1 MRKPYFLWVKKILGI
16 GTALVDVISQV
27 EDSTISQLN
36 LSKGSMTLI
45 EEEQIQEIRSSFV
58 EPLMTSGGSVCNTV
72 HELNYSDHDASLYG
86 KLNNAEY
93 GKAFLKDLQ
102 SAGIGFQGVIKEEGL
117 PTGCCNILVS
127 PDGERT
133 MATHIGIGSQLH
145 PDEVS
150 ADTLKDIDHVYM
162 ESYLWDHDL
171 TKQTLQKVGEIAKAQ
186 NIETSLSL
194 SDPFCVDRHRDE
206 LKKFVEDYVDIV
218 FCNFDEAKM
227 FSQCESMADVSAYLQ
242 NFSKKIV
249 MTAGAEGAYYF
260 EGDNTVY
267 QLAIKVDNVI
277 DTTGAGD
284 NFAAGFLDFYLSDK
298 SIQEA
303 FSQGNNKASQVIQQL
318 GPRIKRH

>member
-27 EDSTISQLN
+27 DDSTITQLK

-45 EEEQIQEIRSSFV
+45 EEDQIQEIRSSFV
-58 EPLMTSGGSVCNTV
+58 KPLMTSGGSVCNTV
-72 HELNYSDHDASLYG
+72 HELNYSDYNASFYG
-86 KLNNAEY
+86 KLNNDEY

-260 EGDNTVY
+260 EGDNTVF
-267 QLAIKVDNVI
+267 QPATKVDNVI

-303 FSQGNNKASQVIQQL
+303 LSQGNNKASQVIQQL

>member
-72 HELNYSDHDASLYG
+72 HELNYSDHNASFYG
-86 KLNNAEY
+86 KLNKDEY

-150 ADTLKDIDHVYM
+150 ANTLKDIDHVYM

-267 QLAIKVDNVI
+267 QPAIKVDNVI

-303 FSQGNNKASQVIQQL
+303 LSQGNNKASQVIQQL